1 MKNQENKNT
10 AVVAKT
16 NALEATKPQ
25 CLTLSQFLAMPS
37 PSKAITEALG
47 ERKHQ
52 FIASMVALAK
62 HNPKLSECTKESLLS
77 CGLTAASLDLPLN
90 QSLGFAYAI
99 PFKNKGVLEAQF
111 QIGWKGLVQL
121 AQRSGQVETINVS
134 AVAEGQL
141 ISEDKLTGELSFD
154 WSIKSSKVIGYVA
167 YFRLLNGF
175 SKSLYMSVKE
185 LREHGSKYSRTFSFG
200 HWSTDFDA
208 MAKKTVLK
216 QLISKWCPLST
227 QLEKAVIFDQ
237 AVIKNDEPEY
247 VDSTGISPSQ
257 AGEEKN
263 KRWEQEVKEILEK
276 EN

>member
-1 MKNQENKNT
+1 MKNQENMM
-10 AVVAKT
+10 AKT
-16 NALEATKPQ
+16 TNTLKTVKHQ
-25 CLTLSQFLAMPS
+25 SLTLSQFLAMPS

-62 HNPKLSECTKESLLS
+62 RDPKLNDCTKESLLS

-99 PFKNKGVLEAQF
+99 PFKNKEKGVLEAQF
-111 QIGWKGLVQL
+111 QIGWKGFVQL

-134 AVAEGQL
+134 DVREGQL

-154 WSIKSSKVIGYVA
+154 WNIKSSKVIGYVA

-237 AVIKNDEPEY
+237 AVIKNGEPEY
-247 VDSTGISPSQ
+247 VDSTSISPSQ

-263 KRWEQEVKEILEK
+263 KEWEQEVKEILEK